1 MKRMIPALKLTFA
14 AAAALLLCS
23 GSAPAAEDVYKKMA
37 NDFAKYSTNK
47 KVKNVAVIG
56 FSRKA
61 RTSREESDYI
71 SEKLLSGLVASGKV
85 NLLERSQLDKV
96 LEERRLAASGV
107 TDEAPEGSPRR
118 INPSDAIIVGTIFG
132 TKDHLMIIAKMI
144 DPLTGAVLHTVEA
157 QTDRQWDILPERPEF
172 QFDVPDL
179 KELAAM
185 FGDEDIKPVMVDFRD
200 APAPAAVPVKEGACG
215 ARKAQLAA
223 RQLGALELKAR
234 YWALRMRQ
242 PGFSTS
248 GLKRNPGGEI
258 IEAAAR
264 QKFYNMLN
272 GYHRDGSVR
281 ELDGGELAAVTGLM
295 DEENKISD
303 ECGLH

>member
-1 MKRMIPALKLTFA
+1 MKRMTPAFKLTLA
-14 AAAALLLCS
+14 AAAALLLCATS
-23 GSAPAAEDVYKKMA
+23 SQAAEDVYRKMA

-96 LEERRLAASGV
+96 LEERRLSASGV

-132 TKDHLMIIAKMI
+132 TKEHLMIIAKMI

-179 KELAAM
+179 RELAAM
-185 FGDEDIKPVMVDFRD
+185 FGEEEIKPAFVDFRD
-200 APAPAAVPVKEGACG
+200 APKSLNTETCNT
-215 ARKAQLAA
+215 RKALLAV
-223 RQLGALELKAR
+223 RQMGAVEAKAK
-234 YWALRMRQ
+234 YWALQMRD
-242 PGFSTS
+242 PAFSAS
-248 GLKRNPGGEI
+248 RLKRNPGGEMLD
-258 IEAAAR
+258 ER
-264 QKFYNMLN
+264 GKQRFYALLDSF
-272 GYHRDGSVR
+272 HR
-281 ELDGGELAAVTGLM
+281 GGAVPVLSAGEMNTVIALM
-295 DEENKISD
+295 EEESRVSD